1 MSSPTHTRAPC
12 RVGTVTGL
20 RRFGLKRLKS
30 DRPADP
36 WGKMPAAM
44 GRATIVLACLV
55 VLPLASRAGESRP
68 ADDWAETRARFAS
81 AMGQMTSGVAGAL
94 VTSKHRTEADQV
106 RLAEA
111 GYEPHP
117 RSQHKLGLAWDI
129 AAPAESLETLR
140 DLARAQGFTALIMQ
154 SPVTGASYL
163 HVQRFARSPLG
174 TKKSTAIA
182 TDESAT
188 PASTEPAPVVA
199 ALPEPEPAIEPP
211 RPMAGAK
218 LDFPRRLLR
227 KKVDGRIVLLLQV
240 SEEGR
245 VLDVAV
251 DSSDLPEFEDFVANE
266 VRRWSFHPPTREG
279 RPVVATARLPIPI
292 RLE

>member
-1 MSSPTHTRAPC
+1 
-12 RVGTVTGL
+12 
-20 RRFGLKRLKS
+20 
-30 DRPADP
+30 
-36 WGKMPAAM
+36 MPAAM
-44 GRATIVLACLV
+44 VRAGIVLAQLV
-55 VLPLASRAGESRP
+55 LLSMLPRAAWAGESRP
-68 ADDWAETRARFAS
+68 AQDWAETRTQFAS
-81 AMGQMTSGVAGAL
+81 AMAQITSEVAGVL
-94 VTSKHRTEADQV
+94 VTSKHRTEADQE
-106 RLAEA
+106 RLAEE
-111 GYEPHP
+111 GYKPHP
-117 RSQHKLGLAWDI
+117 HSQHKLGLAWDI

-140 DLARAQGFTALIMQ
+140 DRARAQGFTALIMT

-174 TKKSTAIA
+174 KKRQLDAMVA
-182 TDESAT
+182 DAAAT
-188 PASTEPAPVVA
+188 PAAEPVAVVA
-199 ALPEPEPAIEPP
+199 VMPEPEPAIEPP
-211 RPMAGAK
+211 RPLPGAK

-292 RLE
+292 RLD